1 MISGQAV
8 DVHYDP
14 MLAKIVAKGRTREEA
29 RRRLVAALRETV
41 ALGVATNVSWLGR
54 LLESGP
60 VVRGE
65 THTGLARDAR
75 ICRRLRLPTRC
86 SRRRRRFSPARLPR
100 LRRRH
105 EERRWP
111 GPFDTPFRMGSGA

>member
-1 MISGQAV
+1 VISGQAV

-41 ALGVATNVSWLGR
+41 ALGVATNLSWLGR
-54 LLESGP
+54 LLESDP

-65 THTGLARDAR
+65 THTGLLEA
-75 ICRRLRLPTRC
+75 LLLPAPPPPPHEVFAAAA
-86 SRRRRRFSPARLPR
+86 SVLSGPASAAPGSTKSS
-100 LRRRH
+100 
-105 EERRWP
+105 WP
-111 GPFDTPFRMGSGA
+111 GPFDTRFRMGGGA